1 MSTRI
6 ITEGLGN
13 GTLAGS
19 ISFMIRS
26 GLSSAAQPINGFKVL
41 VLDNIF
47 IKSAVDDN
55 LAIKISVDDN
65 V

>member
-1 MSTRI
+1 MATEI

-13 GTLAGS
+13 GTLVGN

-26 GLSSAAQPINGFKVL
+26 GLYSAAQPINGFKVSL
-41 VLDNIF
+41 
-47 IKSAVDDN
+47 DDN